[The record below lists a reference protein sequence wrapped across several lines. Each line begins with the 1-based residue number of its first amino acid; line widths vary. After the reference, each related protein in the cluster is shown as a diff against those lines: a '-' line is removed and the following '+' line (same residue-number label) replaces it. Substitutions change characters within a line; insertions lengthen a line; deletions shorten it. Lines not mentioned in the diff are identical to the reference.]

1 MAEEEKEESD
11 YVKWLFELSNKDV
24 AVAGGKGASLAEMF
38 NKKFP
43 VPPAFVVTAQAY
55 GKFVEGVKEEIE
67 KILEKTDVD
76 DTSKLNECSKK
87 IRELIEKQE
96 IPKNM
101 EEQILEAYETIGT
114 EKYHVKTGEEA
125 ISKQKARN
133 VFVAVRS
140 SATTEDL
147 ATASFAGQQETF
159 LNIKG
164 KDQLLKAVKKCFSS
178 LYTPRAIYY
187 REKRGFRHAKALLA
201 VVVQKMINSEKSGV
215 MFTKNPIHDD
225 ENVVIEAVFGLGEG
239 IVSGKIKPDNY
250 TVNRKIEVIDKRI
263 SDKKKALIKS
273 SSGGTEET
281 KLTEKKS
288 KEQVL
293 TNSEIERLADI
304 GLAIEKHYKKPQ
316 DIEFAVENKQL
327 YIVQSRPITTTAKGK
342 GKQLE
347 GKVLLTGLPASP
359 GVATGK
365 VKIVKTMEDLHRIQK
380 GDVLVT
386 EMTNPD
392 MVVTMQ
398 RSDAI
403 VTDEGGATSHA
414 AIVSRE
420 MGIACV
426 VGTKEATSLLK
437 DQQIVTVDG
446 ASGKV
451 YEGEVGEEKKEEI
464 LPVVETKMNIKVI
477 VDLPDFAERAAKTQC
492 KDVGLLR
499 LEGII
504 ASSGKHPLLFLA
516 EERVE
521 AYTKLLE
528 KGIGKIA
535 EYFKSIW
542 IRASDIRTDEFRN
555 LQGSPKEVE
564 VNPMLGFHGIRFSLK
579 NKPLLEAELQ
589 AIKNVAEKFPDK
601 KLGIMFPQIISVEET
616 REARKEFEKFKK
628 QNMEFGIMIE
638 TPAAV
643 QIIEELCDEG
653 LDFIS
658 FGTNDLTQYTLAIDR
673 GNENVQ
679 DIYNEMHPSILRQI
693 EHVIKVCKEKGV
705 ETSICGQAA
714 SKPDMAK
721 FLLEKGIDSISVN
734 ADAADDISKLVQEL
748 EQKMPEQS
756 IEEPEEQEQPTPKE
770 PAESIETTT
779 EQPPIEEKKQEKP
792 EDYEEF
798 PDTEIGFDIFSS
810 SEQPTETT
818 EEPEEQ
824 PATPAE
830 PQSEKPAEPQPEQP
844 VESIEDIDNLN
855 VQDKIEERKEE
866 VEEKK
871 QQQEE
876 QSEKVD
882 ESFKVEEQPTEQP
895 TIEQPAEPAESV
907 ETTPEPPTEK
917 TEEPEK
923 KPDQDTEV
931 KEVIDEM
938 QGKKDEEDI
947 DIQEEKDED
956 VLDIF

>member
-1 MAEEEKEESD
+1 MAEEKKEVKEED

-43 VPPAFVVTAQAY
+43 VPPAFVVTAQAF

-67 KILEKTDVD
+67 QILEKTDVD
-76 DTSKLNECSKK
+76 NTKELSESSKK
-87 IRELIEKQE
+87 IRLLIEKQE
-96 IPKNM
+96 FPKDM
-101 EEQILEAYETIGT
+101 EDQIIEAYETIGV
-114 EKYHVKTGEEA
+114 EKHHVKTGKDA
-125 ISKQKARN
+125 IAKKTPKD

-164 KDQLLKAVKKCFSS
+164 KKQLLEAVKKCFSS

-215 MFTKNPIHDD
+215 MFTKNPIHED

-250 TVNRKIEVIDKRI
+250 TINRKLEIIEKKIAN
-263 SDKKKALIKS
+263 KKKALIKS
-273 SSGGTEET
+273 SSGATEET
-281 KLTEKKS
+281 RLTEEKS
-288 KEQVL
+288 KSQVL
-293 TNSEIERLADI
+293 TKSEIERFADLGI
-304 GLAIEKHYKKPQ
+304 QIEKHYKKPQ

-342 GKQLE
+342 GKQLQ

-359 GVATGK
+359 GTASGK
-365 VKIVKTMEDLHRIQK
+365 VKIVKSMDDLDKVQK
-380 GDVLVT
+380 GDILVT

-420 MGIACV
+420 MGIPCV
-426 VGTKEATSLLK
+426 VGTREATSLLK
-437 DQQIVTVDG
+437 DAQIVTVDG

-451 YEGEVGEEKKEEI
+451 YEGEVGEEKKKEI
-464 LPVVETKMNIKVI
+464 LPVVETKTKIKVI
-477 VDLPDFAERAAKTQC
+477 VDLPEFAERAAKSQC
-492 KDVGLLR
+492 TDVGLLR

-528 KGIGKIA
+528 KGIEKIA
-535 EYFKSIW
+535 EHFESVW
-542 IRASDIRTDEFRN
+542 VRASDIRTDEFRN
-555 LQGSPKEVE
+555 LQGSPKEIE
-564 VNPMLGFHGIRFSLK
+564 VNPMLGFHGVRFSLK

-589 AIKNVAEKFPDK
+589 AIKNVSEKFKNK
-601 KLGIMFPQIISVEET
+601 KIGIMFPQIISVEET
-616 REARKEFEKFKK
+616 KEARKEFEKFKTK
-628 QNMEFGIMIE
+628 NMQFGVMVE

-643 QIIEELCDEG
+643 QIIEELCALG

-658 FGTNDLTQYTLAIDR
+658 FGTNDLTQYTLAVDR

-679 DIYNEMHPSILRQI
+679 DIYNEMHPAILRQI
-693 EHVIKVCKEKGV
+693 EKVIDVCKEKCV
-705 ETSICGQAA
+705 ETSICGQAG
-714 SKPDMAK
+714 SKPEMAK
-721 FLLEKGIDSISVN
+721 SLIEKGIDSISVN
-734 ADAADDISKLVQEL
+734 ADAAHEISKLVQQL
-748 EQKMPEQS
+748 ESEQS
-756 IEEPEEQEQPTPKE
+756 AQPEPIEEPEPEEPIEEQPTP
-770 PAESIETTT
+770 T
-779 EQPPIEEKKQEKP
+779 EKP

-798 PDTEIGFDIFSS
+798 PDTDIGIDIFGIP
-810 SEQPTETT
+810 ETKQPSAT
-818 EEPEEQ
+818 EQ
-824 PATPAE
+824 PAPQPEPEPTPKE
-830 PQSEKPAEPQPEQP
+830 HQPEQP
-844 VESIEDIDNLN
+844 IEDIDSLN
-855 VQDKIEERKEE
+855 VQDKIEERQEE
-866 VEEKK
+866 VEERKE
-871 QQQEE
+871 QQEE
-876 QSEKVD
+876 QVEKA
-882 ESFKVEEQPTEQP
+882 EKSFKVEK
-895 TIEQPAEPAESV
+895 EPVDE
-907 ETTPEPPTEK
+907 
-917 TEEPEK
+917 
-923 KPDQDTEV
+923 EV
-931 KEVIDEM
+931 KEVVEEM
-938 QGKKDEEDI
+938 QGKKDKEDI
-947 DIQEEKDED
+947 DIPEESEKDED